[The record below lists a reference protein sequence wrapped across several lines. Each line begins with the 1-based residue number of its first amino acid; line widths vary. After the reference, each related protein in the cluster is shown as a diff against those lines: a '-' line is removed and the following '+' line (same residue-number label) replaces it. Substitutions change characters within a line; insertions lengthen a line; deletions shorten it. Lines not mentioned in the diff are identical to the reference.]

1 MPSSGELVRATGLC
15 SLCDYKFIEEVVARY
30 PAPSMPGG
38 WAYIQVRHLDA
49 DEIKALRVVLPKPL
63 RRPTAGSVG
72 DGRLDPV
79 TQFAA
84 NVRHRRK
91 ALGITQEAAA
101 DRAQMNMSYWGRIER
116 GAIEAGLRTVVRIAV
131 ALETTAPELLEM
143 APEGSANPSR
153 RMRPQHA

>member
-1 MPSSGELVRATGLC
+1 
-15 SLCDYKFIEEVVARY
+15 
-30 PAPSMPGG
+30 MPGG

-79 TQFAA
+79 MQFAA

-101 DRAQMNMSYWGRIER
+101 DRAPMDMSYWSRIER
-116 GAIEAGLRTVVRIAV
+116 GVIDPGLRMVVRIAT
-131 ALETTAPELLEM
+131 ALETTSGDLMTGTAEPAAADEARSM
-143 APEGSANPSR
+143 G
-153 RMRPQHA
+153 